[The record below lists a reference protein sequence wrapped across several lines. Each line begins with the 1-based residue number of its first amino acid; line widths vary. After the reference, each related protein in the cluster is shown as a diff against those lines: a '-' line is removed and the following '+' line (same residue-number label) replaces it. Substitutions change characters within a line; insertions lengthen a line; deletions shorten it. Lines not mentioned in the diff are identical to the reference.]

1 MEMSEVKI
9 DEFRTKGY
17 IIVRNVLSPVEVE
30 MMRRHADAIAADLD
44 GYNAMDKAE
53 RDRVQARYP
62 VPAEPASNGG
72 GRPALEE
79 YPEVKLTDRHAR
91 RENRVYPVR
100 RREVCP
106 DERAATA
113 TDDPFSTFSGQ
124 INHLADNNEYF
135 RSLAAHPN
143 IMKVLHEVLS
153 PDVKLWFDHIYNKAP
168 LNDDPPYQG
177 SNRYHQDG
185 FFHLSKRSATCWIS
199 LDGLTIENGPFHYVT
214 IEADYPQFGFDD
226 LGEEAIGEREL
237 SQEEVITLN
246 PGDAA
251 FHDRWTLHA
260 TGPNESRKRRRGW
273 ALHYADA
280 TSKFGEYSGA
290 SEDPDEGF
298 QVTPERYHIRH
309 GNLHGNRF
317 WHLVSGREYP
327 GCI

>member
-1 MEMSEVKI
+1 MEMSEVKN

-30 MMRRHADAIAADLD
+30 TMRQHADAIAADRE
-44 GYNAMDKAE
+44 GYGAMDKAE
-53 RDRVQARYP
+53 RDRVEARYP
-62 VPAEPASNGG
+62 IPDESESEGG
-72 GRPALEE
+72 ARPALED

-91 RENRVYPVR
+91 RENRVYPLR

-113 TDDPFSTFSGQ
+113 TDDPFSNFSGQ

-135 RSLAAHPN
+135 RSIAAHPN
-143 IMKVLHEVLS
+143 IIRVLNEVLS

-168 LNDDPPYQG
+168 LNDDPPYHG

-199 LDGLTIENGPFHYVT
+199 
-214 IEADYPQFGFDD
+214 
-226 LGEEAIGEREL
+226 
-237 SQEEVITLN
+237 

-260 TGPNESRKRRRGW
+260 TGPNESHKRRRGW

-298 QVTPERYHIRH
+298 AVTPEGYHIRH
-309 GNLHGNRF
+309 GNIHGNRF
-317 WHLVSGREYP
+317 WHLVGGREHE
-327 GCI
+327 GCV

>member
-1 MEMSEVKI
+1 MEMSEVNN
-9 DEFRTKGY
+9 DEFRTRGY
-17 IIVRNVLSPVEVE
+17 MIVRNVLSPVEVE
-30 MMRRHADAIAADLD
+30 TMRQRADAIAADLEA
-44 GYNAMDKAE
+44 YSAMDKAE

-62 VPAEPASNGG
+62 APDSSDSAGG
-72 GRPALEE
+72 ERPPLEE
-79 YPEVKLTDRHAR
+79 YPEIKLTDRHAR
-91 RENRVYPVR
+91 RENRVYPLR

-106 DERAATA
+106 EERAATA
-113 TDDPFSTFSGQ
+113 TDDPYSTFSGQ
-124 INHLADNNEYF
+124 ISHLADNDEYF
-135 RSLAAHPN
+135 RSIAAHPN
-143 IMKVLHEVLS
+143 IVKVLNEVLS
-153 PDVKLWFDHIYNKAP
+153 PDAKLWFDHIYNKAP
-168 LNDDPPYQG
+168 LNDDPPYHG
-177 SNRYHQDG
+177 ANRYHQDG

-260 TGPNESRKRRRGW
+260 TGANESYKRRRGW

-280 TSKFGEYSGA
+280 TSRFGEYSGA

-298 QVTPERYHIRH
+298 AVTPEGYHIRH
-309 GNLHGNRF
+309 GNIHGNRF
-317 WHLVSGREYP
+317 WHLVGGREYE
-327 GCI
+327 GCV